1 MKKTYINPETG
12 NVMMTLESLIAASP
26 EDFNGT
32 LDDENPIETSDM
44 LSRRRTVWD
53 DDMEDEEEF

>member
-1 MKKTYINPETG
+1 
-12 NVMMTLESLIAASP
+12 MMTLESLIAASP